1 MSKNNLSYKSTL
13 YACYLGTITQAI
25 VVNLA
30 PILFIVFQDSY
41 GISFEMLGRLVLV
54 NFVTQIATDLFAVRY
69 VDRIGY
75 RKCIVAAH
83 ILATAGLVMMGLL
96 PAITGPSYS
105 YAAITIATFVYA
117 VGGGLL
123 EVLVSPIVEALPG
136 DAKASAMALLHGFYC
151 WGQVA
156 VVLLTTLLLHFIG
169 YSSWFVIPVL
179 WAILPLFNSFFFSR
193 VPIAHIIKDG
203 KIIPLG
209 SLFKSKL
216 FLLALVLM
224 VCSGASELV
233 MAQWSSLFAEKGLG
247 VSKITGDLLG
257 PCLFAVFMGT
267 GRTLYGLFGD
277 KINLRKTLIFC
288 SFLCVAC
295 YLTASLSPNPF
306 LSLAGCSVCGLSVS
320 LMWPGMLSLTSE
332 RYPGGGT
339 PMFGMLAVFGDI
351 GCSVGP
357 WLAGVVTGSYIS
369 LNSSAAAEQIGLKAG
384 LLSAIIFPVLMI
396 IGVSLLRK
404 KNEMIPVKEN

>member
-1 MSKNNLSYKSTL
+1 MSTKKLTFKSTL

-30 PILFIVFQDSY
+30 PILFIVFKDSY

-54 NFVTQIATDLFAVRY
+54 NFVTQIITDLFAVRY

-83 ILATAGLVMMGLL
+83 VLASVGLCAMGIF
-96 PAITGPSYS
+96 PYIMRSSSSYIG
-105 YAAITIATFVYA
+105 ITIATIIYA

-156 VVLLTTLLLHFIG
+156 VVLFSTLLLRFIG
-169 YSSWFVIPVL
+169 YSSWYIIPVL
-179 WAILPLFNSFFFSR
+179 WAILPLFNSIFFSR
-193 VPIAHIIKDG
+193 VPIVHIISDG
-203 KIIPLG
+203 KTIPLL

-216 FLLALVLM
+216 FLLALILM
-224 VCSGASELV
+224 VCSGASEQV
-233 MAQWSSLFAEKGLG
+233 MAQWASLFAEKGLG
-247 VSKITGDLLG
+247 VSKVTGDLLG

-267 GRTLYGLFGD
+267 GRTLYGLFGS
-277 KINLRKTLIFC
+277 KINLRKTLIFS
-288 SFLCVAC
+288 SFLCISC

-306 LSLAGCSVCGLSVS
+306 LSLAGCALCGLSVS

-339 PMFGMLAVFGDI
+339 PMFGMLAVCGDF

-357 WLAGVVTGSYIS
+357 WLAGAVTSSYMSVNI
-369 LNSSAAAEQIGLKAG
+369 SAAAEQIALKAG
-384 LLSAIIFPVLMI
+384 LLSAIIFPVMMI
-396 IGVSLLRK
+396 MGVFLLRK
-404 KNEMIPVKEN
+404 TKKTT